1 MKKTALLLIFP
12 FMLFGCATHKS
23 ETEGLRNAWKQG
35 NAAQAQAIASEM
47 ARDNDD
53 SADGLIWLL
62 EEGATSR
69 ANADFAKSK
78 ESFGKAYGKIKEFEE
93 KADISISNE
102 AKGMLLNQSYTE
114 YKGYNYDKIMLSV
127 YQSLN
132 YLETKDFERD
142 CVELRRLKNF
152 QDDSKKINLERIE
165 KAEKAIKETKNKD
178 KNAKGINENALLSQA
193 GVGNELSKYYGQK
206 YAANSA
212 SALQEAKN
220 IYVNPFGTWLYGIA
234 MLNSKNSAE
243 CEEGAAAMRIASEML
258 GNKSTVLNSDAIFA
272 EKIANGELKDANTT
286 YIVFET
292 GCAPIREQFRLDLPL
307 YIINKDLPHVSVNF
321 PYLSKQDDFLE
332 NPNAVAGGKPLSFDT
347 IADMD
352 DIIEEEFYID
362 LPLVISKTL
371 ISSAAKATA
380 QYFAA
385 QAAGDYGVFVNIGMS
400 VLQTM
405 TNDADLRTWVTLPKQ
420 IKLAKTET
428 PKDGKILI
436 DNTPVYVNKNGINI
450 IYVKSMSK
458 NGATL
463 VRTIDF
469 TPPKSPAKK

>member
-1 MKKTALLLIFP
+1 M
-12 FMLFGCATHKS
+12 
-23 ETEGLRNAWKQG
+23 
-35 NAAQAQAIASEM
+35 
-47 ARDNDD
+47 
-53 SADGLIWLL
+53 
-62 EEGATSR
+62 
-69 ANADFAKSK
+69 
-78 ESFGKAYGKIKEFEE
+78 
-93 KADISISNE
+93 
-102 AKGMLLNQSYTE
+102 
-114 YKGYNYDKIMLSV
+114 
-127 YQSLN
+127 
-132 YLETKDFERD
+132 
-142 CVELRRLKNF
+142 
-152 QDDSKKINLERIE
+152 
-165 KAEKAIKETKNKD
+165 
-178 KNAKGINENALLSQA
+178 
-193 GVGNELSKYYGQK
+193 
-206 YAANSA
+206 
-212 SALQEAKN
+212 QEAKN

-243 CEEGAAAMRIASEML
+243 REEGAAAMRIASEML

-272 EKIANGELKDANTT
+272 EKIASGELKGANTT

-332 NPNAVAGGKPLSFDT
+332 NPSVVVGGKPLSFDT

-385 QAAGDYGVFVNIGMS
+385 QAAGDCGVFVNIGMS